1 MLYIGL
7 YIKAYTIFHSNK
19 KKEIKGLKREGGR
32 ESAVGGVVS
41 FSKRGWTAEQR
52 ERGEQLEA
60 PSVTDYVCALKED
73 NSHRTAL
80 QFAQIA

>member
-1 MLYIGL
+1 M
-7 YIKAYTIFHSNK
+7 
-19 KKEIKGLKREGGR
+19 R

-41 FSKRGWTAEQR
+41 FTKRGWTAEQR

-73 NSHRTAL
+73 NSHRIAL
-80 QFAQIA
+80 QFTQIA